1 MWEYQRSLDTTA
13 GPEAI
18 WRLFADVDGWRAWNA
33 DIEKVAIDGPF
44 AVGSEIEMTP
54 AGQDPVRLRLVEV
67 VEDEVFVDEADLGD
81 VVVRTAHRLER
92 LDGGGTRVTYR
103 MEITGPAADEMGPQV
118 GPAITADF
126 PETMAALVALALA
139 R

>member
-1 MWEYQRSLDTTA
+1 MGVVRYMVPSWKRKGARGTDES
-13 GPEAI
+13 GPRRRDPLVRARTRYTRPRWGRGIDWRTYAI
-18 WRLFADVDGWRAWNA
+18 TES
-33 DIEKVAIDGPF
+33 IYP
-44 AVGSEIEMTP
+44 
-54 AGQDPVRLRLVEV
+54 
-67 VEDEVFVDEADLGD
+67 
-81 VVVRTAHRLER
+81 RTAHRLER